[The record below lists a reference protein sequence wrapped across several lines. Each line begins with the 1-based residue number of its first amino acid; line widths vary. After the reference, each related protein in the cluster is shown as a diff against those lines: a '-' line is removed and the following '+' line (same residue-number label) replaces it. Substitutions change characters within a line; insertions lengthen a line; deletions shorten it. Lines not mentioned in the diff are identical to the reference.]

1 MGLDVA
7 AIWMRQ
13 GRIDKV
19 KRLVL
24 ELLEVF
30 RARYVARESIAALL
44 MLRDALDR
52 DRASLELL
60 AMVASVLE
68 QHSPEAAL

>member
-1 MGLDVA
+1 
-7 AIWMRQ
+7 
-13 GRIDKV
+13 
-19 KRLVL
+19 
-24 ELLEVF
+24 
-30 RARYVARESIAALL
+30 

-68 QHSPEAAL
+68 HHSPEGAI